1 MPAKIA
7 INGFGRIGRTF
18 FKLAF
23 ERPELEVHCVNDLTD
38 PKSLAYLLKYD
49 SVYGRYNHPV
59 EAGEGVLKVNGKE
72 IKVLAE
78 KEPEKLPWKNL
89 GIDIVVESTGFFA
102 SYEKAAKHLTAGAK
116 HVVISAPAEGEVPHV
131 LVGANDD
138 QFVSLASKITS
149 DASCT
154 TNATVPVAAIMGQNP
169 GIAKAAMITVHG
181 YTSSQNLV
189 DGPNKDPRRGRAA
202 AQNIVP
208 GSLVDF
214 TFLAKRKTSVEEI
227 NDIFKNAALEPR
239 WQGILKV
246 TEEPLVSTDIIGD
259 PYPSIVDLS
268 LTRVVDGDLVKV
280 FAWYDNEWAYS
291 ATLVEHVIRI
301 GRYLLKVI

>member
-18 FKLAF
+18 LKLAF

-38 PKSLAYLLKYD
+38 PKNLAYLLKYD

-59 EAGEGVLKVNGKE
+59 EAGEGILKVNGKE

-78 KEPEKLPWKNL
+78 KEPEKLPWKDL

-208 GSLVDF
+208 ATTGADQAVVKSLPGLVGKFSGTSIRVPVLTGSLVDF

-246 TEEPLVSTDIIGD
+246 TEEPLVSTDIIGE
-259 PYPSIVDLS
+259 P
-268 LTRVVDGDLVKV
+268 
-280 FAWYDNEWAYS
+280 
-291 ATLVEHVIRI
+291 
-301 GRYLLKVI
+301 